1 MVRLRHEPRRTRS
14 TLWVVWPSA
23 VPLSASKVRCAA
35 QEGSAELD
43 EIQMHAAQRLWKYNH
58 SRPDMALGGIT
69 PKQ

>member
-1 MVRLRHEPRRTRS
+1 V
-14 TLWVVWPSA
+14 A
-23 VPLSASKVRCAA
+23 LSASKVRCAA